1 MPMVI
6 SRGPGWVVI
15 GATLVV
21 VDVVVVDVTVVDV
34 VVDVS
39 GAIEASTPTR
49 LESFEFCSSLHANK
63 KLTLSSGKRK
73 FDFTYSITEYD
84 TTCDVTI
91 QRLSQAP
98 WPRSP

>member
-6 SRGPGWVVI
+6 SRGPGWVVL

-21 VDVVVVDVTVVDV
+21 VVDV

-49 LESFEFCSSLHANK
+49 LVETEVFEFGSSLHAIK
-63 KLTLSSGKRK
+63 RLAPSSGRRKRN
-73 FDFTYSITEYD
+73 FI
-84 TTCDVTI
+84 
-91 QRLSQAP
+91 
-98 WPRSP
+98 